1 MVRDGPSGGGAIA
14 APGGCAHNDDGNRD
28 FCVLAERLTHD
39 LACVLERPDLR
50 VIAGARRI
58 GLDTA
63 LERAFVVRAGGMV
76 VLGAPCLRKP
86 ACAPVVL
93 RHALE
98 LARLVEAVPDD
109 GVLAGLCA
117 ARTAALFAELDGP
130 GGPPGP
136 PSRPWWHADMAA
148 VAPPGAGRLRQIWA
162 ELAGL
167 QPPVA
172 AGCADAGAFDR
183 LAARLETLWP
193 LLGPAEQLMAEGG
206 DARLAIDPATGLNHY
221 GSSHRPRPW
230 AVTYASSTASS
241 VSERGFA
248 GAEAARLRL
257 VLGGLTGDGARVRA
271 EMVAEV
277 RRRIADHYGM
287 AGTQG
292 VVLAPSGTDCEL
304 YALALA
310 MLGSDGHPVS
320 NILLAPEE
328 TGSGVPLAAKG
339 CHFANDTALGAQVAK
354 GGLIDG
360 FPADTLLLAVPLR
373 QPDGASRAPAEIDRD
388 CIALARGAWQAGRHV
403 LLHRLDLSKTGLLA
417 PGLEMLDGLAEA
429 ARADGVPVP
438 DIVVDACQARLDPA
452 RVRDYLDRGWMVMI
466 TGSKFFTGPPFC
478 GALLLPEGVTARL
491 REGALPAGL
500 ADYCH
505 RAAWPALPAAQGL
518 PAGENVGLMLRWYAA
533 LAEMTALREV
543 PRPVVRAR
551 LARFLGALEAAIDAD
566 PDLRRLAVPHPA
578 RPPLAD
584 AWDDRGTILSFFVR
598 DPLAPLSCGDDFV
611 PPEFVPLGLEPARAL
626 YRWLN
631 ADLSRVVPEGA
642 DRVLAGQLCHV
653 GQPVPLPHPMLPG
666 GVAGALRLSAGARL
680 VSGEPSHD
688 GLLPDLRMDREIADA
703 QLVLAKIGLILRY
716 WERLVAADP
725 VQTYAPLPAMDTGPP
740 VILP

>member
-1 MVRDGPSGGGAIA
+1 M
-14 APGGCAHNDDGNRD
+14 
-28 FCVLAERLTHD
+28 LAERLTHD

-50 VIAGARRI
+50 VIAGGRRI
-58 GLDTA
+58 GLDPA
-63 LERAFVVRAGGMV
+63 LERPFVVRADGMV
-76 VLGAPCLRKP
+76 VLGAPCMRAP
-86 ACAPVVL
+86 ACAPALL

-98 LARLVEAVPDD
+98 LARLIEAVPGDD
-109 GVLAGLCA
+109 VAGDAVPGDVVLAGLCA

-130 GGPPGP
+130 GGVA
-136 PSRPWWHADMAA
+136 RADWHADMAA
-148 VAPPGAGRLRQIWA
+148 AHPPGAGRLRQVWM
-162 ELAGL
+162 ELAPL

-172 AGCADAGAFDR
+172 PEHADDGAFGL
-183 LAARLETLWP
+183 LAARLGALWP
-193 LLGPAEQLMAEGG
+193 LLEPAEKLMAEGG

-248 GAEAARLRL
+248 GAEAARARL
-257 VLGGLTGDGARVRA
+257 VQGGLAGEGAEVRA
-271 EMVAEV
+271 GMVAEV
-277 RRRIADHYGM
+277 RHRIAAHYGM
-287 AGTQG
+287 SGAQG

-310 MLGSDGHPVS
+310 MLGSGGHPVS

-354 GGLIDG
+354 GGSIAG
-360 FPADTLLLAVPLR
+360 FPADTLLLSVPLR
-373 QPDGASRAPAEIDRD
+373 RPDGALRAAAEIDGE
-388 CIALARGAWQAGRHV
+388 CIELARRGRQAGRHV

-417 PGLEMLDGLAEA
+417 PGLEMLDRLADA
-429 ARADGVPVP
+429 ARAEGAPVP

-452 RVRDYLDRGWMVMI
+452 RVRAYLDRGWMVMI

-478 GALLLPEGVTARL
+478 GALLLPESVAARL
-491 REGALPAGL
+491 RDGDLPSGL

-505 RAAWPALPAAQGL
+505 RGAWPEAPAARGL
-518 PAGENVGLMLRWYAA
+518 PVGENVGLMLRWYAA
-533 LAEMTALREV
+533 LAEMEALREV

-551 LARFLGALEAAIDAD
+551 LARFLTALEAAIDAD
-566 PDLRRLAVPHPA
+566 PDLRRLPVPHPE

-598 DPLAPLSCGDDFV
+598 DPLASLPCGDD
-611 PPEFVPLGLEPARAL
+611 FVPLGLEPARAL

-631 ADLSRVVPEGA
+631 ADLSRVVPVGA
-642 DRVLAGQLCHV
+642 DRALAGLLCHV

-688 GLLPDLRMDREIADA
+688 GLVPDLRMDREIADA
-703 QLVLAKIGLILRY
+703 QRVLAKIGLILRH
-716 WERLVAADP
+716 WSTLAAADP
-725 VQTYAPLPAMDTGPP
+725 VQTYAPLPAMDTGAP
-740 VILP
+740 VTLP

>member
-1 MVRDGPSGGGAIA
+1 M
-14 APGGCAHNDDGNRD
+14 
-28 FCVLAERLTHD
+28 LAERLTHD

-63 LERAFVVRAGGMV
+63 LAGPFVVRADGMV
-76 VLGAPCLRKP
+76 VLGAPCLMVP

-98 LARLVEAVPDD
+98 LARLIEAVPDD
-109 GVLAGLCA
+109 AVLAGLCA

-130 GGPPGP
+130 EGAPGP
-136 PSRPWWHADMAA
+136 DWHADMAA
-148 VAPPGAGRLRQIWA
+148 ANPPGIGRLRQVWV
-162 ELAGL
+162 ELAPL

-172 AGCADAGAFDR
+172 PECAGEGAFDR
-183 LAARLETLWP
+183 LAARLEALWP
-193 LLGPAEQLMAEGG
+193 LLGPAEKLMAEGG

-248 GAEAARLRL
+248 GAEAARARL
-257 VLGGLTGDGARVRA
+257 VQGDLTEDGAQVRA
-271 EMVAEV
+271 GMVAEV
-277 RRRIADHYGM
+277 RRRIAEHYGM
-287 AGTQG
+287 TGVEG

-310 MLGSDGHPVS
+310 MLGSGGHSVG

-339 CHFANDTALGAQVAK
+339 CHFANDTALGAQVEK
-354 GGLIDG
+354 GGLIAG
-360 FPADTLLLAVPLR
+360 FPAETLLLSVPLR
-373 QPDGASRAPAEIDRD
+373 RPDGAARMPAEIDRD
-388 CIALARGAWQAGRHV
+388 CLELARRSWRAGRHV

-417 PGLEMLDGLAEA
+417 PGLEMLDRLADA
-429 ARADGVPVP
+429 ARADGATVP
-438 DIVVDACQARLDPA
+438 DIVVDACQARLDPV
-452 RVRDYLDRGWMVMI
+452 RVRAYLDRGWMVMI

-478 GALLLPEGVTARL
+478 GALLLPENVAARL
-491 REGALPAGL
+491 RGGGLPAGL
-500 ADYCH
+500 AEYCH
-505 RAAWPALPAAQGL
+505 RAAWPEAPAAQVL
-518 PAGENVGLMLRWYAA
+518 PVGENVGLMLRWYAA
-533 LAEMTALREV
+533 LAEMTALREI

-551 LARFLGALEAAIDAD
+551 LARFLTALEAAIDSD
-566 PDLRRLAVPHPA
+566 PDLRRLPVPHPA

-598 DPLAPLSCGDDFV
+598 DPLASSGEDFV
-611 PPEFVPLGLEPARAL
+611 PLALEPARAL

-642 DRVLAGQLCHV
+642 DRALAGLLCHV

-666 GVAGALRLSAGARL
+666 RVAGALRLSAGARL

-688 GLLPDLRMDREIADA
+688 GLVPDLRMDREIGDA
-703 QLVLAKIGLILRY
+703 RRVLAKIGLILRY
-716 WERLVAADP
+716 WETLAAADP
-725 VQTYAPLPAMDTGPP
+725 VQTYAPLPAMDSGAP
-740 VILP
+740 VTLP

>member
-1 MVRDGPSGGGAIA
+1 M
-14 APGGCAHNDDGNRD
+14 
-28 FCVLAERLTHD
+28 LAERLTHD

-50 VIAGARRI
+50 VIAGGRRI

-63 LERAFVVRAGGMV
+63 LAGPFVVRADGMV
-76 VLGAPCLRKP
+76 VLGAPCLMAP

-98 LARLVEAVPDD
+98 LARLIEAVPEDA
-109 GVLAGLCA
+109 VLAGLCA

-130 GGPPGP
+130 EGAPGP
-136 PSRPWWHADMAA
+136 DWHADMAA
-148 VAPPGAGRLRQIWA
+148 ANPPGIARLRQIWG
-162 ELAGL
+162 ELAPL

-172 AGCADAGAFDR
+172 PECAGEGAFDR
-183 LAARLETLWP
+183 LAVRLEALWP
-193 LLGPAEQLMAEGG
+193 LLGPAEKLMAEGG

-248 GAEAARLRL
+248 GAEAARVRL
-257 VLGGLTGDGARVRA
+257 VQGGLTGKGAEVRA
-271 EMVAEV
+271 GMVAEV
-277 RRRIADHYGM
+277 RRRIAEHYGM
-287 AGTQG
+287 TGAEG

-310 MLGSDGHPVS
+310 MLGSGGHPVS

-339 CHFANDTALGAQVAK
+339 CHFANDTALGAQVEK
-354 GGLIDG
+354 GGLIAG
-360 FPADTLLLAVPLR
+360 FPAETLLLSVPLR
-373 QPDGASRAPAEIDRD
+373 RPDGAARTNVEIDRD
-388 CIALARGAWQAGRHV
+388 CIELARRSWQAGRHV

-417 PGLEMLDGLAEA
+417 PGLEMLDRLADA
-429 ARADGVPVP
+429 ARADGATVP
-438 DIVVDACQARLDPA
+438 DIVVDACQARLDPV
-452 RVRDYLDRGWMVMI
+452 RVRAYLDRGWMVMI

-478 GALLLPEGVTARL
+478 GALLLPENVAARL
-491 REGALPAGL
+491 RGGGLPAGL
-500 ADYCH
+500 AEYCH
-505 RAAWPALPAAQGL
+505 RAAWPEAPAAQVL
-518 PAGENVGLMLRWYAA
+518 PVGENVGLMLRWYAA
-533 LAEMTALREV
+533 LAEMTALREI

-551 LARFLGALEAAIDAD
+551 LARFLTALEAAIDSD
-566 PDLRRLAVPHPA
+566 PDLRRLPVPHPA

-598 DPLAPLSCGDDFV
+598 DPLASSGEDFV
-611 PPEFVPLGLEPARAL
+611 PLALEPARAL

-642 DRVLAGQLCHV
+642 DRALAGLLCHV
-653 GQPVPLPHPMLPG
+653 GQPVPLPHPMLRG

-688 GLLPDLRMDREIADA
+688 GLVPDLRMDREIGDA
-703 QLVLAKIGLILRY
+703 RRVLAKIGLILRY
-716 WERLVAADP
+716 WETLAAADP
-725 VQTYAPLPAMDTGPP
+725 VQTYAPLQAMDSGVP
-740 VILP
+740 VTLP

>member
-1 MVRDGPSGGGAIA
+1 M
-14 APGGCAHNDDGNRD
+14 
-28 FCVLAERLTHD
+28 LAERLTHD

-50 VIAGARRI
+50 VIAGGRRI

-63 LERAFVVRAGGMV
+63 LAGPFVVRADGMV
-76 VLGAPCLRKP
+76 VLGAPCLMAP

-98 LARLVEAVPDD
+98 LARLIEAVPEDA
-109 GVLAGLCA
+109 VLAGLCA

-130 GGPPGP
+130 EGAPGPDWHAGMAAANPPGI
-136 PSRPWWHADMAA
+136 A
-148 VAPPGAGRLRQIWA
+148 RLQQIWG
-162 ELAGL
+162 ELAPL

-172 AGCADAGAFDR
+172 QECAGEGAFDR
-183 LAARLETLWP
+183 LAARLEALWP
-193 LLGPAEQLMAEGG
+193 LLGPAEKLMAEGG

-248 GAEAARLRL
+248 GAEAARVRL
-257 VLGGLTGDGARVRA
+257 VQGGLTGKGAEVRA
-271 EMVAEV
+271 GMVAEV
-277 RRRIADHYGM
+277 RRRIAEHYGM
-287 AGTQG
+287 TGAEG

-310 MLGSDGHPVS
+310 MLGSGGHPVS

-339 CHFANDTALGAQVAK
+339 CHFANDTALGAQVQK
-354 GGLIDG
+354 GGLIAG
-360 FPADTLLLAVPLR
+360 FPAETLLLSVPLR
-373 QPDGASRAPAEIDRD
+373 RPDGAARTGAEIDRD
-388 CIALARGAWQAGRHV
+388 CIELARRGWRTGRHV

-417 PGLEMLDGLAEA
+417 PGLEMLDRLADA
-429 ARADGVPVP
+429 ARADGAAVP

-452 RVRDYLDRGWMVMI
+452 RVRAYLDRGWMVMV

-478 GALLLPEGVTARL
+478 GALLLPENVATRL
-491 REGALPAGL
+491 RGGGLPPGL
-500 ADYCH
+500 AEYCH
-505 RAAWPALPAAQGL
+505 RAAWPEAPAAQVL
-518 PAGENVGLMLRWYAA
+518 PVGENVGLMLRWYAA
-533 LAEMTALREV
+533 LAEMTALREI

-551 LARFLGALEAAIDAD
+551 LARFLTALEAAIDAD
-566 PDLRRLAVPHPA
+566 PDLRRLPVPHPA

-598 DPLAPLSCGDDFV
+598 DPLAASSSGDDV
-611 PPEFVPLGLEPARAL
+611 VPLALEPARAL

-642 DRVLAGQLCHV
+642 DRALAGLLCHV
-653 GQPVPLPHPMLPG
+653 GQPVPLPHPMLRG

-688 GLLPDLRMDREIADA
+688 GLVPDLRMDREIADA
-703 QLVLAKIGLILRY
+703 QRVLAKIGLILRY
-716 WERLVAADP
+716 WETLAAADP
-725 VQTYAPLPAMDTGPP
+725 VQTYAPLPAMETGSP
-740 VILP
+740 VPLP

>member
-1 MVRDGPSGGGAIA
+1 M
-14 APGGCAHNDDGNRD
+14 
-28 FCVLAERLTHD
+28 LAERLTHD

-58 GLDTA
+58 GLDTT
-63 LERAFVVRAGGMV
+63 LGQPFVVAADGMV
-76 VLGAPCLRKP
+76 VLGAPCLMTP

-98 LARLVEAVPDD
+98 LARLIEAVPDD
-109 GVLAGLCA
+109 AVLAGLCA

-130 GGPPGP
+130 GGAPGP
-136 PSRPWWHADMAA
+136 GWLADMAA
-148 VAPPGAGRLRQIWA
+148 ACPPGTDRLRQIWA
-162 ELAGL
+162 DLAPL
-167 QPPVA
+167 QPPVTLEHIDDGA
-172 AGCADAGAFDR
+172 AQGAFER
-183 LAARLETLWP
+183 LAARLGALWP

-248 GAEAARLRL
+248 GAEAARVRL
-257 VLGGLTGDGARVRA
+257 VQGGLTGAGPHIRA
-271 EMVAEV
+271 DMVDEV
-277 RRRIADHYGM
+277 RRQIAEHYGM
-287 AGTQG
+287 TGGEG

-310 MLGSDGHPVS
+310 MLGSGGHPVS

-339 CHFANDTALGAQVAK
+339 CHFANDTALGDQVTK
-354 GGLIDG
+354 GGLIAG
-360 FPADTLLLAVPLR
+360 FPVETLLLSVPLR
-373 QPDGASRAPAEIDRD
+373 RPDGALRAAAEIDRD
-388 CIALARGAWQAGRHV
+388 CIELARRAWLAGRHV

-417 PGLEMLDGLAEA
+417 PGLEMLDHLADA
-429 ARADGVPVP
+429 ARADGAPMP

-452 RVRDYLDRGWMVMI
+452 RVRAYLDRGWMVMI

-478 GALLLPEGVTARL
+478 GALLLPERVVSRL
-491 REGALPAGL
+491 HGDGLPPGL
-500 ADYCH
+500 AGYCH
-505 RAAWPALPAAQGL
+505 RGAWPEVPAARWL

-533 LAEMTALREV
+533 LAEMTALREI

-551 LARFLGALEAAIDAD
+551 LARFLTALEGAIDAD
-566 PDLRRLAVPHPA
+566 PDLRRLPVPHPA

-598 DPLAPLSCGDDFV
+598 DPLAVTPSGDD
-611 PPEFVPLGLEPARAL
+611 FVPLGLEPARAL

-631 ADLSRVVPEGA
+631 ADLSHLVPEGE
-642 DRVLAGQLCHV
+642 DRALAGLLCHV
-653 GQPVPLPHPMLPG
+653 GQPVPLPHPMLRG
-666 GVAGALRLSAGARL
+666 AAGALRLSAGARL

-688 GLLPDLRMDREIADA
+688 GLVPDLRMDREIRDA
-703 QLVLAKIGLILRY
+703 QRVLAKIGLILRH
-716 WERLVAADP
+716 WTTLAASDP
-725 VQTYAPLPAMDTGPP
+725 VQTYAPLPAMNGGAP
-740 VILP
+740 VTLPRSDRSS

>member
-1 MVRDGPSGGGAIA
+1 MVGGAIA
-14 APGGCAHNDDGNRD
+14 APGACAHNDDGNRD

-63 LERAFVVRAGGMV
+63 LAGPFVVRADGMV
-76 VLGAPCLRKP
+76 VLGAPCLMAP
-86 ACAPVVL
+86 ACAAVVL

-98 LARLVEAVPDD
+98 LACLIEAVPGDA
-109 GVLAGLCA
+109 VLAGLCA

-130 GGPPGP
+130 GGPPCP
-136 PSRPWWHADMAA
+136 AWHADMAA
-148 VAPPGAGRLRQIWA
+148 ARPPGLGRLRQIWA
-162 ELAGL
+162 ELAPL

-172 AGCADAGAFDR
+172 LDDGA
-183 LAARLETLWP
+183 LGGIAARLDALWA
-193 LLGPAEQLMAEGG
+193 LLGPAEKLMAEGG

-248 GAEAARLRL
+248 GAEAARARL
-257 VLGGLTGDGARVRA
+257 VLGGLTGRGAETRA
-271 EMVAEV
+271 GMVAEV
-277 RRRIADHYGM
+277 RQRIAAHYGM
-287 AGTQG
+287 TDAQG
-292 VVLAPSGTDCEL
+292 VVLASSGTDCEL

-310 MLGSDGHPVS
+310 MLGSGGHPVS

-354 GGLIDG
+354 GGLIAG
-360 FPADTLLLAVPLR
+360 FPAETLLLSVPLR
-373 QPDGASRAPAEIDRD
+373 RPDGASRPPAEIDRD
-388 CIALARGAWQAGRHV
+388 CVGLARRAWQAGRHV

-417 PGLEMLDGLAEA
+417 PGLEMLDRLAEA
-429 ARADGVPVP
+429 ARAEGAPVP

-452 RVRDYLDRGWMVMI
+452 RVRAYLDRGWMVMV

-478 GALLLPEGVTARL
+478 GALLLPDGVAARL
-491 REGALPAGL
+491 RDGRLPPGL

-505 RAAWPALPAAQGL
+505 RGAWPEAPASRVLPV
-518 PAGENVGLMLRWYAA
+518 GENVGLMLRWYAA
-533 LAEMTALREV
+533 LAEMTALRAI

-551 LARFLGALEAAIDAD
+551 LARFLTAVEGAIDAD
-566 PDLRRLAVPHPA
+566 PDLRRLPVPHPA

-584 AWDDRGTILSFFVR
+584 AWDDRATILSFFVR
-598 DPLAPLSCGDDFV
+598 DPLAASSGGA
-611 PPEFVPLGLEPARAL
+611 FVPLGLEPARAL

-631 ADLSRVVPEGA
+631 ADLSRLVPEGA
-642 DRVLAGQLCHV
+642 ERALAGLLCHV

-688 GLLPDLRMDREIADA
+688 GLAPDPRMDREIGDA
-703 QLVLAKIGLILRY
+703 RQVLAKIGLILRH
-716 WERLVAADP
+716 WPTLAAADP
-725 VQTYAPLPAMDTGPP
+725 VQTYAPLPAMDTGPS
-740 VILP
+740 VTLP